1 MPALKNLKKKGATH
15 VRKNIT
21 VQRVKKNRKRKSC
34 AVENK
39 ENSVNKTI
47 IDTNTQS
54 GSDIGGNIGS
64 DDSGL
69 GNAVNISCSVKKST
83 ILMLVIHYD

>member
-1 MPALKNLKKKGATH
+1 MYSHLLCNVCIQKPQKERCYTCKKKYNSA
-15 VRKNIT
+15 KSK
-21 VQRVKKNRKRKSC
+21 QNRKRKSC

-47 IDTNTQS
+47 IGTNTQS

-69 GNAVNISCSVKKST
+69 GNTFLT

>member
-1 MPALKNLKKKGATH
+1 MSAFKNLKKKGATH

-21 VQRVKKNRKRKSC
+21 VQIIKKNRKRKSC

-47 IDTNTQS
+47 IGTNTQS

-69 GNAVNISCSVKKST
+69 GNAVNISCSVKNQ
-83 ILMLVIHYD
+83 LFLC

>member
-1 MPALKNLKKKGATH
+1 MCYTCKKKYNSA
-15 VRKNIT
+15 NN
-21 VQRVKKNRKRKSC
+21 KKNRKRKSC

-47 IDTNTQS
+47 IGTNTQS

-69 GNAVNISCSVKKST
+69 GNTFLT